1 MTRRFYHLFLM
12 LSLTAG
18 TLFMTGCSSTDEDKE
33 VPSSIPASQHE
44 QDVTETKTPLAT
56 AAINLNEQM
65 ANLDFSVLE
74 PLAETVPSINASA
87 PAMTRGDG
95 DNAAVEFESKLKRL
109 LTILQDKETTRSLP
123 SVTLGRRF
131 SFQAFNEALQLAW
144 DISVTLGEQG
154 ESSSSW
160 FGLNKTMTGEV
171 NYTARNGDKYTVK
184 GVIDKNVEVQFRG
197 FKTKLVVTKASEMFI
212 YKNGDQVLKILSS
225 SENNRPIWLPI
236 LIRDNFF
243 TGQLFYDDFEVSLT
257 YDKVSTH
264 ERTVDL
270 VYSKAGI
277 EGALLAMS
285 VKLED
290 DADLKKLL
298 SHDVQV
304 KADFTVKALDGLLN
318 LNGTVQ
324 NVNYMV
330 VDGIKV
336 SKCMKEGCTTEAECN
351 SLTADFNNNIKLTL
365 TLQDMPIGD
374 IYMGTLYD
382 DVTNR
387 FYPTIMVHADLLGKE
402 DYTLTN
408 LLEMMGVDVPTILKN
423 AAEMA
428 QSE

>member
-1 MTRRFYHLFLM
+1 MQFDITPNGIIRSVGIDMSNGTEEVGEAPAKKPCCEQQPVDYSDHKLM
-12 LSLTAG
+12 NLIT
-18 TLFMTGCSSTDEDKE
+18 TGKSN
-33 VPSSIPASQHE
+33 A
-44 QDVTETKTPLAT
+44 
-56 AAINLNEQM
+56 QM
-65 ANLDFSVLE
+65 AKE
-74 PLAETVPSINASA
+74 
-87 PAMTRGDG
+87 
-95 DNAAVEFESKLKRL
+95 AA
-109 LTILQDKETTRSLP
+109 DKIEEIRKAKFYL
-123 SVTLGRRF
+123 
-131 SFQAFNEALQLAW
+131 
-144 DISVTLGEQG
+144 ISG
-154 ESSSSW
+154 
-160 FGLNKTMTGEV
+160 
-171 NYTARNGDKYTVK
+171 
-184 GVIDKNVEVQFRG
+184 
-197 FKTKLVVTKASEMFI
+197 
-212 YKNGDQVLKILSS
+212 SS

-243 TGQLFYDDFEVSLT
+243 TGQLFYDDFEVRLT
-257 YDKVSTH
+257 YEKESTH

-270 VYSKAGI
+270 VYSKKDI

-318 LNGTVQ
+318 LNGAVQ

-382 DVTNR
+382 EVTKR

>member
-1 MTRRFYHLFLM
+1 
-12 LSLTAG
+12 
-18 TLFMTGCSSTDEDKE
+18 
-33 VPSSIPASQHE
+33 
-44 QDVTETKTPLAT
+44 
-56 AAINLNEQM
+56 
-65 ANLDFSVLE
+65 
-74 PLAETVPSINASA
+74 
-87 PAMTRGDG
+87 
-95 DNAAVEFESKLKRL
+95 
-109 LTILQDKETTRSLP
+109 
-123 SVTLGRRF
+123 
-131 SFQAFNEALQLAW
+131 
-144 DISVTLGEQG
+144 
-154 ESSSSW
+154 
-160 FGLNKTMTGEV
+160 
-171 NYTARNGDKYTVK
+171 
-184 GVIDKNVEVQFRG
+184 VIDKNVEVQFRG

-318 LNGTVQ
+318 LNGAVQ

>member
-87 PAMTRGDG
+87 PGMTRGDG
-95 DNAAVEFESKLKRL
+95 DNAAVEFESKLKQL
-109 LTILQDKETTRSLP
+109 LTILQNETTRSLP

-160 FGLNKTMTGEV
+160 FGLNKTMKGEV

-212 YKNGDQVLKILSS
+212 YKNDEQVLKILSS

-270 VYSKAGI
+270 VYSKKDI

-318 LNGTVQ
+318 LNGAVQ

-382 DVTNR
+382 EVTKR

>member
-1 MTRRFYHLFLM
+1 MTRRFYQLFLM

-74 PLAETVPSINASA
+74 PLAETVPSINANA
-87 PAMTRGDG
+87 PGMTRGDG
-95 DNAAVEFESKLKRL
+95 DNAAVVFESKLKRL
-109 LTILQDKETTRSLP
+109 LTILQDEETTRSLP

-318 LNGTVQ
+318 LNGAVQ

>member
-1 MTRRFYHLFLM
+1 M

-87 PAMTRGDG
+87 PGMTRGDG
-95 DNAAVEFESKLKRL
+95 DNAAVEFESKLKQL
-109 LTILQDKETTRSLP
+109 LTILQNETTRSLP

-160 FGLNKTMTGEV
+160 FGLNKTMKGEV

-212 YKNGDQVLKILSS
+212 YKNDEQVLKILSS

-270 VYSKAGI
+270 VYSKKDI

-318 LNGTVQ
+318 LNGAVQ

-382 DVTNR
+382 EVTKR

>member
-1 MTRRFYHLFLM
+1 MTKRFYHLFLM

-109 LTILQDKETTRSLP
+109 LTILQDEETTRSLP

-318 LNGTVQ
+318 LNGAVQ

-382 DVTNR
+382 EVTKR

-428 QSE
+428 QSK

>member
-1 MTRRFYHLFLM
+1 MTKRFYHLFLM

-87 PAMTRGDG
+87 PGMTRGDG

-109 LTILQDKETTRSLP
+109 LTILQDEETTRSLP

-184 GVIDKNVEVQFRG
+184 GSIEENKEVQWRG
-197 FKTKLVVTKASEMFI
+197 IKTKWVVAKASEMFI
-212 YKNGDQVLKILSS
+212 YKNDKQVLKILSS

-243 TGQLFYDDFEVSLT
+243 TGQLFYDDFEVRLT
-257 YDKVSTH
+257 YEKESTH

-270 VYSKAGI
+270 VYSKKDI

-290 DADLKKLL
+290 DADLVKLL

-318 LNGTVQ
+318 LNGAVQ

-382 DVTNR
+382 EVTKR

>member
-1 MTRRFYHLFLM
+1 MTRRFYQLFLM

-18 TLFMTGCSSTDEDKE
+18 TLFMTGCKSTDEDKE

-109 LTILQDKETTRSLP
+109 LTILQDEETTRSLP

-236 LIRDNFF
+236 LIRDNFY

-270 VYSKAGI
+270 VYSKKDI

-318 LNGTVQ
+318 LNGAVQ